1 MSITKK
7 LKSMRMPQYSW
18 EDIISECES
27 LDEKFK
33 QQELLIRY
41 MKNELVYQK
50 GSMLDLREWGLCDRL
65 HDVLDRV
72 ERKRREFNEKL

>member
-18 EDIISECES
+18 EDIVSECEY

-50 GSMLDLREWGLCDRL
+50 GSMQDLKEWYLFDRL
-65 HDVLDRV
+65 CDVLDRV
-72 ERKRREFNEKL
+72 KRKRREFNEL